1 MGQDGS
7 VGRERLPI
15 PHRPHIGLVTYD
27 AKDPASSFPPIE
39 PLRPAGGRAH
49 VLVVLPASRAT
60 CSFLRMDLSQPRRR
74 PDGPR
79 CRRGGSREH
88 RMLQRR

>member
-27 AKDPASSFPPIE
+27 AKDPASSFPPLE
-39 PLRPAGGRAH
+39 PLRPAGGRAQR
-49 VLVVLPASRAT
+49 AGRAT
-60 CSFLRMDLSQPRRR
+60 GLPGDMQFS
-74 PDGPR
+74 
-79 CRRGGSREH
+79 
-88 RMLQRR
+88 